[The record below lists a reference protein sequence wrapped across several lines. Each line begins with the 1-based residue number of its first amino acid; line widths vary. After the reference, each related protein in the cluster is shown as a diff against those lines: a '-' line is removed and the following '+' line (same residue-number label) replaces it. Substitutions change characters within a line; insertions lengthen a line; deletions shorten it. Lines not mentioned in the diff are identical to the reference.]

1 MPARSTSIS
10 ASSAPVPE
18 HNATSQVGYH
28 CSSSRWTS
36 LARVLRQR
44 KAEIKEGQRN
54 VLVQTTLSFSAQPF
68 RVHHARMAAWR
79 RDQHGTQLEVRQET
93 LGRKHGRVQ
102 DQHRHSSSNELH
114 QRLLRVLRPRR
125 RPVPQCLDAKDVQP
139 RRLASREAAHHAQPG
154 RPYARRGESHGYH
167 QTQVGPANA

>member
-54 VLVQTTLSFSAQPF
+54 VLVQITLSFSAQPF

-79 RDQHGTQLEVRQET
+79 KRVGFRAFPTIGADTRKTARIALRFVPGTCISLPNNTYVQEKKRGS
-93 LGRKHGRVQ
+93 LDVDFEHFCIFSLLFSKV
-102 DQHRHSSSNELH
+102 SSMNCSLKK
-114 QRLLRVLRPRR
+114 P
-125 RPVPQCLDAKDVQP
+125 
-139 RRLASREAAHHAQPG
+139 
-154 RPYARRGESHGYH
+154 
-167 QTQVGPANA
+167 